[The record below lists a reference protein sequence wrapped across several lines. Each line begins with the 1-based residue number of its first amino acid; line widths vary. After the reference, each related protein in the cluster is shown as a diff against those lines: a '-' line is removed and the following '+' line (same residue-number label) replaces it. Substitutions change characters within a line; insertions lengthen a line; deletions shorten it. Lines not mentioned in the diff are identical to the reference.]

1 MPLWEYKR
9 DQLGTAEINPSGPFT
24 AGNYTSFEIVYT
36 AGFFGIDDSGS
47 IKVVQRFAGDMT
59 SPQFDDPKA
68 PAYLSAE
75 ASNGATLLL
84 RYDLKDNIR
93 PWGKTL
99 YIKVVRGYLREGD
112 RIVVRFGDRRGGSP
126 GIRMQTFCE
135 DTFELK
141 VLVDAFATYEYVE
154 LPRSPVL
161 RIVAGQA
168 VRWQAVLPTLRR
180 VEEPFRLCLK
190 AEDQWG
196 NPADLPGS
204 SITLEANL
212 KVSGLPRRMNF
223 AAEQPVA
230 VLENLKAEE
239 PGDLFVRILDSEGR
253 LLTRSNPLRLVA
265 GDGAEVAPVGVPPA
279 GNEAGH
285 IRPYWADMHG
295 QSEETIGSNSA
306 RDYFRFARDRA
317 FLDVCCHQGNDFQI
331 TRRFWQELQTI
342 VEEFNEPGR
351 FIAFP
356 GYEWSGNT
364 GLGGDHNVIFLRP
377 GEQIHRSSHA
387 LIYDLSD
394 ADSDRHTSRE
404 LFETLAGRDAFLY
417 GHVGG
422 RYADLTVARD
432 TGITPAVE
440 IHSAWGT
447 FEWLLHDAFAL
458 GLRPGVVANSD
469 DHKGRPGASYPG
481 ASRFGSYGGLTCFLC
496 RELSR
501 EAVFESL
508 HNRKHYATTGT
519 RLYLHTSA
527 TLPGE
532 DRTVVMGDILPTT
545 ARTVTFQAE
554 ALCSTPVGR
563 LELFNGTERVFTFR
577 AYTENDLGRRIRV
590 LWEGAEYRGRGRE
603 TRWDGTAVIDG
614 NRVERI
620 HKINFWNPEK
630 SITLEKGN
638 RISWQSLTT
647 GGFSGFDMLLE
658 HPSRGRI
665 RIDTPLLQFEIEIQS
680 IGLEDTVIEAGGLSR
695 RMRIF
700 RLPDELRDTGI
711 SMEQTFTLPQGQDN
725 PLYAKVIQE
734 DGHAAWSSPIYL
746 VPG

>member
-1 MPLWEYKR
+1 MPHWEYKQE
-9 DQLGTAEINPSGPFT
+9 QLGHAEIHPSGPFT
-24 AGNYTSFEIVYT
+24 AGGYTSFELVYT

-47 IKVVQRFAGDMT
+47 IKVVQRFAGDMST
-59 SPQFDDPKA
+59 PQFDDPKA
-68 PAYLSAE
+68 PGYLSAE
-75 ASNGATLLL
+75 AGNGATLLL
-84 RYDLKDNIR
+84 RHDIKDNIR

-112 RIVVRFGDRRGGSP
+112 RIVIRFGDRRGGSP

-154 LPRSPVL
+154 LPRSPVI

-168 VRWQAVLPTLRR
+168 ARRQAVLPTLRR
-180 VEEPFRLCLK
+180 VHEPFRLCLK
-190 AEDQWG
+190 VEDQWG
-196 NPADLPGS
+196 NPTNITDS
-204 SITLEANL
+204 SIVLEANMEIA
-212 KVSGLPRRMNF
+212 GLPKRIDF
-223 AAEQPVA
+223 STLQPV
-230 VLENLKAEE
+230 VVVDNLKAEE
-239 PGDLFVRILDSEGR
+239 PGDLFIRVLDSEGR
-253 LLTRSNPLRLVA
+253 LLTRSNPLRIVA
-265 GDGAEVAPVGVPPA
+265 GHGVAAAPSGVSFA
-279 GNEAGH
+279 NNEAANL
-285 IRPYWADMHG
+285 RPYWADMHG

-331 TRRFWQELQTI
+331 TRKFWQELQRI

-364 GLGGDHNVIFLRP
+364 GLGGDHNVIFLRS

-394 ADSDRHTSRE
+394 ADSDRHTSWE
-404 LFETLAGRDAFLY
+404 LFETLAGRNAFLY
-417 GHVGG
+417 AHVGG
-422 RYADLTVARD
+422 RYADLNVARD

-458 GLRPGVVANSD
+458 SLRPGVVANSD

-501 EAVFESL
+501 EGVFESL
-508 HNRKHYATTGT
+508 RKRKHYATTGT
-519 RLYLHTSA
+519 RLYLHTAA

-532 DRTVVMGDILPTT
+532 DRPAAMGDILPTT
-545 ARTVTFQAE
+545 ARTVTFHTE
-554 ALCSTPVGR
+554 ALCSAPVGR
-563 LELFNGTERVFTFR
+563 LELFNGAERVFTFR
-577 AYTENDLGRRIRV
+577 PYTENDLGRRIRV

-620 HKINFWNPEK
+620 RQINFWNPEK

-647 GGFSGFDMLLE
+647 GGFSGFDMHLE

-665 RIDTPLLQFEIEIQS
+665 RIDTPLLQFEIEIES
-680 IGLEDTVIEAGGLSR
+680 LGLEDTVMEAGGLGR

-700 RLPDELRDTGI
+700 RLPDELRDSAI
-711 SMEQTFTLPQGQDN
+711 SVEQTFTLPQGQDN

>member
-1 MPLWEYKR
+1 MPHWEYRR
-9 DQLGTAEINPSGPFT
+9 DQLGTAEIHPSGPFT
-24 AGNYTSFEIVYT
+24 AGGYTSFNLVYT

-47 IKVVQRFAGDMT
+47 IKIVQRFASDMS
-59 SPQFDDPKA
+59 SPQFEDTKA
-68 PAYLSAE
+68 PGYLSAE

-84 RYDLKDNIR
+84 RYDIKDNIR

-99 YIKVVRGYLREGD
+99 YIKVVRGYLRNGD
-112 RIVVRFGDRRGGSP
+112 NIIVRFGDRRHGSP
-126 GIRMQTFCE
+126 GLRMQTFCE

-141 VLVDAFATYEYVE
+141 VLIDAFATCEYVE
-154 LPRSPVL
+154 LPQSPVF

-168 VRWQAVLPTLRR
+168 VRWQAVLPTLRGAG
-180 VEEPFRLCLK
+180 EPFRLCLK

-196 NPADLPGS
+196 NPANLLVS
-204 SITLEANL
+204 SVVLEANL
-212 KVSGLPRRMNF
+212 AVAGLPKRMNF

-230 VLENLKAEE
+230 VLKNLKVGV
-239 PGDLFVRILDSEGR
+239 PGNLFIRVLDSEGR
-253 LLTRSNPLRLVA
+253 LLTRSNPLRIVA
-265 GDGAEVAPVGVPPA
+265 GDGGATASIEPPS
-279 GNEAGH
+279 GNNKAANL
-285 IRPYWADMHG
+285 RPYWADMHG

-306 RDYFRFARDRA
+306 REYFRFARDLA

-331 TRRFWQELQTI
+331 TRQFWRQLQEI
-342 VEEFNEPGR
+342 AEEYNEPGC
-351 FIAFP
+351 FVSFP

-364 GLGGDHNVIFLRP
+364 GLGGDHNVIFLRS

-394 ADSDRHTSRE
+394 EDSDRHTSRE

-417 GHVGG
+417 AHVGG
-422 RYADLTVARD
+422 RYADLRLARD

-501 EAVFESL
+501 EGVFESL
-508 HNRKHYATTGT
+508 NNRKHYATTGT

-527 TLPGE
+527 VLPGE
-532 DRTVVMGDILPTT
+532 DRPAAMGDILPST
-545 ARTVTFQAE
+545 ARTVKFPIE
-554 ALCSTPVGR
+554 ALCSAPVER
-563 LELFNGTERVFTFR
+563 IELFNGTKRVCTFKP
-577 AYTENDLGRRIRV
+577 YTENDLGRRIRV

-620 HKINFWNPEK
+620 RKINFWNPEK

-647 GGFSGFDMLLE
+647 GGFSGFDMLLQQ
-658 HPSRGRI
+658 PSMGRI
-665 RIDTPLLQFEIEIQS
+665 RIDTQLLQFEIEVQS
-680 IGLEDTVIEAGGLSR
+680 IGLEDTVIEAGGLGR

-700 RLPDELRDTGI
+700 RLPDELRETAI
-711 SMEQTFTLPQGQDN
+711 SVEQTITLYQDQDN
-725 PLYAKVIQE
+725 PLYAKVVQE

-746 VPG
+746 FLE

>member
-1 MPLWEYKR
+1 MPQWEYKW
-9 DQLGTAEINPSGPFT
+9 DQLGTAEIHPSGPFT
-24 AGNYTSFEIVYT
+24 AGSYTSFEIVYT
-36 AGFFGIDDSGS
+36 AGYFGIDDSGS
-47 IKVVQRFAGDMT
+47 IKIVQRFASDMG

-68 PAYLSAE
+68 PGYLSAE
-75 ASNGATLLL
+75 ASNGASLLL
-84 RYDLKDNIR
+84 RYDIKDNIR

-112 RIVVRFGDRRGGSP
+112 RIIVRFGDRRGGSP
-126 GIRMQTFCE
+126 GVRSQTFCE
-135 DTFELK
+135 HTFELK
-141 VLVDAFATYEYVE
+141 ILVDAFATYEYVE
-154 LPRSPVL
+154 LPQSPVF

-180 VEEPFRLCLK
+180 VGEPFRLCLK
-190 AEDQWG
+190 AEDLWG
-196 NPADLPGS
+196 NPTPVPDSTA
-204 SITLEANL
+204 TLEANL
-212 KVSGLPRRMNF
+212 EVTGLPERIDF
-223 AAEQPVA
+223 PAQQPVA
-230 VLENLKAEE
+230 VLDNLEVST
-239 PGDLFVRILDSEGR
+239 PGDLVIRVLDSEGR
-253 LLTRSNPLRLVA
+253 LLTGSNPLRIVA
-265 GDGAEVAPVGVPPA
+265 GDGAVAASIGPGSA
-279 GNEAGH
+279 NNEAARLH
-285 IRPYWADMHG
+285 PYWADMHG

-317 FLDVCCHQGNDFQI
+317 FLDICCHQGNDFQI
-331 TRRFWQELQTI
+331 TRQFWQELQRI
-342 VEEFNEPGR
+342 VAEFNEPGR
-351 FIAFP
+351 FVAFP

-364 GLGGDHNVIFLRP
+364 GLGGDHNVVFLRP

-417 GHVGG
+417 AHVGG
-422 RYADLTVARD
+422 RYADLSMARD

-447 FEWLLHDAFAL
+447 FEWLLHDAFAI

-481 ASRFGSYGGLTCFLC
+481 ATRFGSYGGLTCFLC

-501 EAVFESL
+501 EGVFESL
-508 HNRKHYATTGT
+508 RSRKHYSTTGT

-527 TLPGE
+527 ALPGE
-532 DRTVVMGDILPTT
+532 DRPAAMGDILPST
-545 ARTVTFQAE
+545 ARTVTFHAE
-554 ALCSTPVGR
+554 ALCSAPVQR

-577 AYTENDLGRRIRV
+577 PYAKNDLGRRIRV

-603 TRWDGTAVIDG
+603 TRWDGTAVIDS

-620 HKINFWNPEK
+620 RKINFWNPEK

-647 GGFSGFDMLLE
+647 GGFSGFDMILA
-658 HPSRGRI
+658 HPTSGRV
-665 RIDTPLLQFEIEIQS
+665 RIDTPLLQFEIEIES
-680 IGLEDTVIEAGGLSR
+680 IGIEETLMEAGGLGR
-695 RMRIF
+695 KMRIF
-700 RLPDELRDTGI
+700 RLPDELVKTAVSVKQAI
-711 SMEQTFTLPQGQDN
+711 TILPGQDN
-725 PLYAKVIQE
+725 PLYAKVVQE
-734 DGHAAWSSPIYL
+734 DGHAAWSSSIYL
-746 VPG
+746 VPE

>member
-1 MPLWEYKR
+1 MPHREYKR
-9 DQLGTAEINPSGPFT
+9 EQLGHAEIHPSGPFT
-24 AGNYTSFEIVYT
+24 AGDYTSFEILYT

-47 IKVVQRFAGDMT
+47 IKIAQRFASDMST
-59 SPQFDDPKA
+59 PQFHDPKA
-68 PAYLSAE
+68 AGYLSAK
-75 ASNGATLLL
+75 ASNGATLRL
-84 RYDLKDNIR
+84 RYDVKDNIR

-126 GIRMQTFCE
+126 GMRMQTFCE

-154 LPRSPVL
+154 LPRSPAL

-168 VRWQAVLPTLRR
+168 VRRQAVLPTLRGLS
-180 VEEPFRLCLK
+180 EPFRLCLK
-190 AEDQWG
+190 AEDLWG
-196 NPADLPGS
+196 NPTAITDT
-204 SITLEANL
+204 SIVLEANL
-212 KVSGLPRRMNF
+212 EVAGLPKRLDIP
-223 AAEQPVA
+223 ASPPVA
-230 VLENLKAEE
+230 VLENLRVEK
-239 PGDLFVRILDSEGR
+239 PGDLFVRVLDSEGR
-253 LLTRSNPLRLVA
+253 LLTRSNPLRIVA
-265 GDGAEVAPVGVPPA
+265 GDGAAAASIEPPFNN
-279 GNEAGH
+279 NEAADL
-285 IRPYWADMHG
+285 RPYWADMHG

-331 TRRFWQELQTI
+331 TQAFWQELQKI

-404 LFETLAGRDAFLY
+404 LFETLAGEDAFLY
-417 GHVGG
+417 AHVGG
-422 RYADLTVARD
+422 RYADLSVARD

-447 FEWLLHDAFAL
+447 FEWLLYDAFAL

-501 EAVFESL
+501 EAIFESL
-508 HNRKHYATTGT
+508 HKRKHYATTGT
-519 RLYLHTSA
+519 RLYLQTSA
-527 TLPGE
+527 ALPGE
-532 DRTVVMGDILPTT
+532 DRPAAMGDILPTT
-545 ARTVTFQAE
+545 ARTATFQVE
-554 ALCSTPVGR
+554 ALCSAPVER
-563 LELFNGTERVFTFR
+563 LELFNGAERIFTFR
-577 AYTENDLGRRIRV
+577 PYTENDLGRRIRV
-590 LWEGAEYRGRGRE
+590 LWEGAGYRGRGRE
-603 TRWDGTAVIDG
+603 TRWDGNAVIDS

-620 HKINFWNPEK
+620 RKINFWNPEK

-647 GGFSGFDMLLE
+647 GGFSGFDMHLE

-665 RIDTPLLQFEIEIQS
+665 RIDTPLLKFEIDIGN
-680 IGLEDTVIEAGGLSR
+680 IGLEEAVTEAGGLGR
-695 RMRIF
+695 RIRIF
-700 RLPDELRDTGI
+700 RLPDELSDIALSVDRI
-711 SMEQTFTLPQGQDN
+711 FTLSQGQDN
-725 PLYAKVIQE
+725 PLYAKVVQE
-734 DGHAAWSSPIYL
+734 DGHAAWSSPIYF

>member
-1 MPLWEYKR
+1 MPHWEYER
-9 DQLGTAEINPSGPFT
+9 DQLGRADIHSSGPCT
-24 AGNYTSFEIVYT
+24 AGEYTTFELVYT

-47 IKVVQRFAGDMT
+47 IKIVQRFASDMT
-59 SPQFDDPKA
+59 SPQFDDPTA
-68 PAYLSAE
+68 PGYLSAK

-84 RYDLKDNIR
+84 RYDIKDNIR

-112 RIVVRFGDRRGGSP
+112 RIVVRFGDRCGGSP

-135 DTFELK
+135 HTFELK
-141 VLVDAFATYEYVE
+141 VLVDAFATYEYIE

-168 VRWQAVLPTLRR
+168 VRWKAVLPTFLR
-180 VEEPFRLCLK
+180 VGEPFRLCLK

-196 NPADLPGS
+196 NPANLPDL
-204 SITLEANL
+204 SISFEANL
-212 KVSGLPRRMNF
+212 TVRGLPQRTNL
-223 AAEQPVA
+223 AAEQPVV
-230 VLENLKAEE
+230 VLANLKAEE
-239 PGDLFVRILDSEGR
+239 PGDLFVRVLDSEGR
-253 LLTRSNPLRLVA
+253 PLTSSNPLRIVA
-265 GDGAEVAPVGVPPA
+265 EDGAAAASIGSSA
-279 GNEAGH
+279 GNNEAGH

-331 TRRFWQELQTI
+331 TRQFWQELQTI
-342 VEEFNEPGR
+342 VEEFNESGR

-364 GLGGDHNVIFLRP
+364 GLGGDHNVICLRP

-404 LFETLAGRDAFLY
+404 LFETLAGSDVFLY
-417 GHVGG
+417 AHVGG
-422 RYADLTVARD
+422 RYADLTVAPD

-508 HNRKHYATTGT
+508 RSRKHYATTGT
-519 RLYLHTSA
+519 RLFLHTEA

-532 DRTVVMGDILPTT
+532 DRSAAMGDVLPST
-545 ARTVTFQAE
+545 ARTVTFRAE
-554 ALCSTPVGR
+554 ALCSAPVER

-577 AYTENDLGRRIRV
+577 PYTENDLGRRLRV

-603 TRWDGTAVIDG
+603 TRWDGIAVIDS
-614 NRVERI
+614 NRFERI
-620 HKINFWNPEK
+620 RKINFWNPEK
-630 SITLEKGN
+630 SITQEKGK
-638 RISWQSLTT
+638 RIAWQSLTT
-647 GGFSGFDMLLE
+647 GGFSGIDIHLE
-658 HPSRGRI
+658 DPTGGRI
-665 RIDTPLLQFEIEIQS
+665 RFDTPLLQFELEIQS
-680 IGLEDTVIEAGGLSR
+680 IGIEDTVIEAGGLGR
-695 RMRIF
+695 RIRIF
-700 RLPDELRDTGI
+700 RLPDELRDTAV
-711 SMEQTFTLPQGQDN
+711 SVEQTIRLSTEKDN
-725 PLYAKVIQE
+725 PLYAKIVQE
-734 DGHAAWSSPIYL
+734 DGHE
-746 VPG
+746 

>member
-1 MPLWEYKR
+1 MPHREYKQE
-9 DQLGTAEINPSGPFT
+9 QLGHAEIHPSGPFT
-24 AGNYTSFEIVYT
+24 AGDYTSFEILYT

-47 IKVVQRFAGDMT
+47 IKIAQRFASDMST
-59 SPQFDDPKA
+59 PQFDDPKA
-68 PAYLSAE
+68 AGYLSAE
-75 ASNGATLLL
+75 ASNGATLRL
-84 RYDLKDNIR
+84 RYDIKDNIR

-126 GIRMQTFCE
+126 GMRMQTFCE

-168 VRWQAVLPTLRR
+168 VRRQAVLPTLRR
-180 VEEPFRLCLK
+180 LGEPFRLSLK
-190 AEDQWG
+190 AEDLWG
-196 NPADLPGS
+196 NPTAITDT
-204 SITLEANL
+204 SIVLEANL
-212 KVSGLPRRMNF
+212 EVAGLPKRLDIP
-223 AAEQPVA
+223 ASQPVA
-230 VLENLKAEE
+230 VLENLRVEE
-239 PGDLFVRILDSEGR
+239 PGDLFVRVLDSEGR
-253 LLTRSNPLRLVA
+253 LLTRSNPLRIAA
-265 GDGAEVAPVGVPPA
+265 GDGAAAASIGPPSDN
-279 GNEAGH
+279 NEAADL
-285 IRPYWADMHG
+285 RPYWADMHG

-331 TRRFWQELQTI
+331 TQAFWQELQKI

-364 GLGGDHNVIFLRP
+364 GLGGDHNIIFLRP

-404 LFETLAGRDAFLY
+404 LFETLAGKDAFLY
-417 GHVGG
+417 AHVGG
-422 RYADLTVARD
+422 RYADLSVARD

-481 ASRFGSYGGLTCFLC
+481 ASRFGSYGGLTCFLS
-496 RELSR
+496 RELNR
-501 EAVFESL
+501 EAIFETL
-508 HNRKHYATTGT
+508 HKRRHYATTGT
-519 RLYLHTSA
+519 RLYLQTSA
-527 TLPGE
+527 ALPGE
-532 DRTVVMGDILPTT
+532 DRPAAMGDILPTT
-545 ARTVTFQAE
+545 ARTATFQVE
-554 ALCSTPVGR
+554 ALCSAPVER
-563 LELFNGTERVFTFR
+563 LELFNGAERIFTYR
-577 AYTENDLGRRIRV
+577 PYGENDLGRRIRV

-603 TRWDGTAVIDG
+603 TRWDGNTVIDN

-620 HKINFWNPEK
+620 RKINFWNPEK

-638 RISWQSLTT
+638 RISWKSLTT
-647 GGFSGFDMLLE
+647 GGFSGFDMHLE
-658 HPSRGRI
+658 HPSKGRI
-665 RIDTPLLQFEIEIQS
+665 RIDTPLLKFEIDIEN
-680 IGLEDTVIEAGGLSR
+680 IGLEDALTEAGGLSR
-695 RMRIF
+695 RIRIF
-700 RLPDELRDTGI
+700 RLPDELSDTAI
-711 SMEQTFTLPQGQDN
+711 SVDRTFTLSQGQDN
-725 PLYAKVIQE
+725 PLYAKVVQE
-734 DGHAAWSSPIYL
+734 DGHAAWSSPIYF